1 MAAKEQTCSY
11 CGEPMGVIERE
22 GRHYRFTAEFHS
34 EEGLQG
40 LYDGPTEVKQVE
52 RLVKEWVPA

>member
-1 MAAKEQTCSY
+1 MAAKEQTCSGSRITY
-11 CGEPMGVIERE
+11 VIERE